1 MDHRRL
7 AAMEPGTLHQ
17 SFLSAERKTSRTQRR
32 YRDRGTTPNR
42 AGGGDYL
49 RLWAGVC
56 EVLFGEWRL
65 PLRSMPQKESSSSPE
80 NSLPRTDQISWWS
93 QLRGTSSARRLL
105 YLFDSLPFAS
115 TVANRLQISDVG
127 NELGQPQRSTRG
139 GRHKKETERLTLQ
152 RELLVLAVRIEL
164 TTSLLPREYPALI

>member
-105 YLFDSLPFAS
+105 YLLTPCLLRAPSSAPTRMAKKPGSGRVPCCSSIGVRHLAFITGESI
-115 TVANRLQISDVG
+115 AN
-127 NELGQPQRSTRG
+127 QRCW
-139 GRHKKETERLTLQ
+139 Q
-152 RELLVLAVRIEL
+152 
-164 TTSLLPREYPALI
+164 

>member
-32 YRDRGTTPNR
+32 YRDRGTTPNG

-93 QLRGTSSARRLL
+93 QLRG
-105 YLFDSLPFAS
+105 FDSLPFAS
-115 TVANRLQISDVG
+115 TVVGADQDGKEAGQRQSAMLFIHRGAASCVYNGRIDCKSAMLAMNSASPSDRRVADVIKRK
-127 NELGQPQRSTRG
+127 PSD
-139 GRHKKETERLTLQ
+139 
-152 RELLVLAVRIEL
+152 
-164 TTSLLPREYPALI
+164 